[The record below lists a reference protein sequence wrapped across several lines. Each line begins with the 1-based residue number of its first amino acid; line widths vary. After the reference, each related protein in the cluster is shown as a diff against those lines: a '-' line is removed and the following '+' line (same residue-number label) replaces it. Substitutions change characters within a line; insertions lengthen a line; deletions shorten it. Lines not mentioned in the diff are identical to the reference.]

1 MTLTELQEARRD
13 ALAAYVADPSPE
25 RRALAQAAVD
35 AEKAEHARLRD
46 SERGATMAPCKAERG
61 ST

>member
-1 MTLTELQEARRD
+1 MTLEALQQARRD

-35 AEKAEHARLRD
+35 AEKAEHARLREA
-46 SERGATMAPCKAERG
+46 ERGATMAPCKAEWG
-61 ST
+61 TT